1 MDEEI
6 EKRNEDNI
14 LHSGLRA
21 WLKKINLLEYSG
33 KFLENGYDDVDQ
45 LRSMTINQLYLN
57 TVNGSA
63 SWFSDMLCHNYNL

>member
-21 WLKKINLLEYSG
+21 WLKKINLLDREV
-33 KFLENGYDDVDQ
+33 FREWV
-45 LRSMTINQLYLN
+45 R
-57 TVNGSA
+57 
-63 SWFSDMLCHNYNL
+63 